1 MAAILVVEDEVD
13 LCNLIR
19 TKLEAEGHSV
29 LQAFDGPAALSLV
42 ELHRPHLVILDWML
56 PGLDGLAVCRQ
67 LRQNYLMPIIML
79 TARTEE
85 IDRVLGLEVGADDY
99 ISKPFSIRELLARV
113 RAVLRRVELDTRSSS
128 PVLSR
133 TNGEAQFIAPSQDAF
148 PPHSGGATNMT
159 PTNVGAINL
168 APTEDVSPGEQSSL
182 PTTPAPIVRGALHI
196 YELERVV
203 TLDGVE
209 LDLTPKEYELLLL
222 LASHPGRAFSREF
235 LLQHLWGY
243 DYDGFD
249 RTVDTHMT
257 RLRKK
262 LGTVG
267 EKIVTVWGVGYRF
280 VV

>member
-29 LQAFDGPAALSLV
+29 LQAFDGPTALNLIE
-42 ELHRPHLVILDWML
+42 ELRPHLVILDWML

-67 LRQNYLMPIIML
+67 LRQKYLMPIIML

-113 RAVLRRVELDTRSSS
+113 RAMLRRVELDARSSS
-128 PVLSR
+128 PVSNI
-133 TNGEAQFIAPSQDAF
+133 TNGEAQFIAPSQDAS
-148 PPHSGGATNMT
+148 PPHPADAKELIHEKLRAS
-159 PTNVGAINL
+159 
-168 APTEDVSPGEQSSL
+168 TEDVSAGEQSSS
-182 PTTPAPIVRGALHI
+182 PTTSAPIVRGPLSI

-209 LDLTPKEYELLLL
+209 LDLTPKEFELLLL

-249 RTVDTHMT
+249 RTVDSHIT

-267 EKIVTVWGVGYRF
+267 EKIVTVWSVGYRF
-280 VV
+280 VA

>member
-42 ELHRPHLVILDWML
+42 EAHRPHLVILDWML
-56 PGLDGLAVCRQ
+56 PGLDGLTVCRQ

-113 RAVLRRVELDTRSSS
+113 RAVLRRVELDSRPSL
-128 PVLSR
+128 PVPNI
-133 TNGEAQFIAPSQDAF
+133 TNGGAQFIATTQDAS
-148 PPHSGGATNMT
+148 PPHQEG
-159 PTNVGAINL
+159 VE
-168 APTEDVSPGEQSSL
+168 EDVPAGEQFSL
-182 PTTPAPIVRGALHI
+182 PATPAPLVRGPLRI

-203 TLDGVE
+203 TLDEVE

-249 RTVDTHMT
+249 RTVDSHIT

-262 LGTVG
+262 LGTLG

>member
-1 MAAILVVEDEVD
+1 
-13 LCNLIR
+13 
-19 TKLEAEGHSV
+19 
-29 LQAFDGPAALSLV
+29 
-42 ELHRPHLVILDWML
+42 
-56 PGLDGLAVCRQ
+56 
-67 LRQNYLMPIIML
+67 MPIIML

-113 RAVLRRVELDTRSSS
+113 RAVLRRVELDSRSSL
-128 PVLSR
+128 PVSNT
-133 TNGEAQFIAPSQDAF
+133 TNIGAQFIAPSQDA
-148 PPHSGGATNMT
+148 PTPHPGGAKELIGYPQGIPLLQT
-159 PTNVGAINL
+159 PL
-168 APTEDVSPGEQSSL
+168 RSPREDISDGEHSSL
-182 PTTPAPIVRGALHI
+182 PTTSAPIVRGALCI
-196 YELERVV
+196 YELERIV
-203 TLDGVE
+203 TLEGVE

-249 RTVDTHMT
+249 RTVDTHIT

-267 EKIVTVWGVGYRF
+267 EKIVTVWSVGYRF